1 MFPPSSSSDTAGA
14 PHSSSPS
21 SSTTV
26 PPSYIQLPPPPCFSS
41 FAFSQSPSHPSPDP
55 FDRTPTSPSIY
66 YTAPSS
72 PYAESPANSEPSSP
86 LKSPGSPPPLP
97 GLHIT
102 IPSGPLPRSPNYE
115 PLQSEAF
122 PTTDVSIDIALDD
135 EGLSPLEKIYLFS
148 RNNDPFH
155 RVFIIHAMPS
165 FLEQVTPLEA
175 DEYVLP
181 LLRGLATDDD
191 ETVKEALAA
200 ELVPII
206 WWFFTHCQIVPE
218 DVKATEFGQPSSSS
232 VTTICVQAFTP
243 ILGRLLLSPNP
254 MVGGPTRSAVVEIL
268 AKMRRADIKEGLL
281 PASMDPT
288 NSLDDQA
295 QSIPQSES
303 EADLVIGLFGKVER
317 ELFEHELLQHVVIGM
332 GRLDMMATDNC
343 QEPQPEEYAYEDWNH
358 SSQENSPA
366 ASSLTG
372 GSTAESS
379 PDAMDVDVEERT
391 PMLEEP
397 VNPYFPHR
405 APAPS
410 PSASSSSESTPSMI
424 ASSST
429 TTSSPSST
437 GECLEIQESAS
448 NNSGSTLSPPIIDG
462 IGMEADEQGWMDHN
476 MEGDKDKYYD
486 AEYYLPN
493 EVSTIDPYDCTEEVS
508 ESSLEYGAFEY
519 PEDAAVDIDD
529 YGDELD
535 FDQEQAAVGRVS
547 SMSLMAA
554 TAASGTL
561 RDETKLA
568 FVKEV
573 ERVGRD
579 HLHWVRR
586 EASFAVGALA
596 KVVPTEL
603 VICSLFPLFE
613 SLRQDP
619 VWHVRQSALFA
630 LPAILSRLP
639 PQRRRI
645 LAMETVLPLS
655 KDASSNVRTG
665 VMEALGEVIYTF
677 HKDENGPPE
686 QLLHL
691 FLGRKEDKRLRDGQQ
706 EASGRSVEGHQNV
719 SSSTLLSSLIGRSGG
734 GDTPLDPLEAFFLH
748 PDRAMVCAFNFPAVS
763 ATLGQARWIEIREY
777 YLQLAQNRMTGVRR
791 TLAASLGAMAKIIG
805 EENAES
811 DLMDVW
817 WGAIRCEE
825 EDVRMKAVECVGEF
839 VSALSSSA
847 RLEVLRGL
855 YTFWSEGLFRNWRER
870 ERIADILGDLS
881 QFVGLADT
889 DIMRG
894 LLMLALQDGVAAIR
908 EAAVSSLP
916 VIRRTF
922 MADARVLRDLHD
934 DVLSLSRSANYRWR
948 MSFIACQQILTMPPP
963 SQTAAVEA
971 DEDFWLS
978 LAPLTNDKIVGV
990 RISIARLIG
999 VYLRAFHQSSHHA
1012 SNETLSK
1019 MVKTL
1024 RGDSSHE
1031 VRSYVPSV
1039 WLEDTRADGNV
1050 PGVTPL
1056 RFKGAQSSIFSKPP
1070 PIPSNPADTVLAVAT
1085 EASLQV
1091 QNSVRA
1097 ASKPVQAQED
1107 IGSIL
1112 FNKLQQIGEARVSA
1126 ESAALSGTHLEMAQP
1141 VPS

>member
-14 PHSSSPS
+14 PNPSSSPS
-21 SSTTV
+21 STTA

-72 PYAESPANSEPSSP
+72 PYTESPTNSEPSSP

-115 PLQSEAF
+115 PLQNEAF

-135 EGLSPLEKIYLFS
+135 ESLSPLEKIYLFS

-181 LLRGLATDDD
+181 LLRSLAQDED

-218 DVKATEFGQPSSSS
+218 GVKANEFGQPSTVS
-232 VTTICVQAFTP
+232 VTTICVQSFTP
-243 ILGRLLLSPNP
+243 IFGRLLLSPNP

-281 PASMDPT
+281 PASMGPT
-288 NSLDDQA
+288 NSLDDQP
-295 QSIPQSES
+295 QSDPQSES
-303 EADLVIGLFGKVER
+303 EADSVIGLFGKVER

-343 QEPQPEEYAYEDWNH
+343 QEPQPGDYAYEDWND
-358 SSQENSPA
+358 SSQDNSPA
-366 ASSLTG
+366 TSNLAV

-424 ASSST
+424 TSSST

-437 GECLEIQESAS
+437 GECLEVQESVS
-448 NNSGSTLSPPIIDG
+448 NNSGSTVSPPALDG
-462 IGMEADEQGWMDHN
+462 IRMEADEQGWMDYN

-493 EVSTIDPYDCTEEVS
+493 EVSKALDLQSGHHYTGSSLLFTCYPQVSTIDPYDCTEEVS
-508 ESSLEYGAFEY
+508 ESSLEYSAFEY

-561 RDETKLA
+561 RDETKVA

-579 HLHWVRR
+579 YLHWVRR

-603 VICSLFPLFE
+603 VVCSLFPLFE

-706 EASGRSVEGHQNV
+706 EASGRSGVSEGHQ
-719 SSSTLLSSLIGRSGG
+719 SIPSSTLGSPPSATGQGSN
-734 GDTPLDPLEAFFLH
+734 GDTPLDPLEAFFLY
-748 PDRAMVCAFNFPAVS
+748 PDRAMVCAFNFPAVA

-791 TLAASLGAMAKIIG
+791 TLAASLGAIAKIIG

-817 WGAIRCEE
+817 WDATRCEE

-839 VSALSSSA
+839 VAALGSSA
-847 RLEVLRGL
+847 RLEIIRGL

-881 QFVGLADT
+881 QLVGLADT
-889 DIMRG
+889 GIMRG

-908 EAAVSSLP
+908 EAAVSS
-916 VIRRTF
+916 ISK
-922 MADARVLRDLHD
+922 
-934 DVLSLSRSANYRWR
+934 LSLEDV
-948 MSFIACQQILTMPPP
+948 QILTIPPP

-971 DEDFWLS
+971 NEAFWLS
-978 LAPLTNDKIVGV
+978 LEPLTSDKIVGV

-999 VYLRAFHQSSHHA
+999 VYLRAFHRGSHQA
-1012 SNETLSK
+1012 SNETLSN

-1024 RGDSSHE
+1024 QDDSSHE

-1056 RFKGAQSSIFSKPP
+1056 RSKGAQSSIFSKPP
-1070 PIPSNPADTVLAVAT
+1070 PISSNPVDTVLAVAA
-1085 EASLQV
+1085 EATLQV

-1097 ASKPVQAQED
+1097 ALKPVQAQED

-1112 FNKLQQIGEARVSA
+1112 FSKLQQIGEARVSA
-1126 ESAALSGTHLEMAQP
+1126 EGAALSGTHLEMAQS